1 MGGAALFGFFDTLRE
16 WVKVLPAVKAV
27 VPRHADQH
35 DALPGDPGGGG
46 GCAAPREASKPY

>member
-46 GCAAPREASKPY
+46 GCAAPREAPKPY